1 MNSVERAIVKRLV
14 EFMLVRG
21 WLTRW
26 QEPGGQAATLDVIE
40 KIEETGMAWIR
51 FARADVKP
59 GSVLLIE
66 GNSEDIVSDWT
77 IPADG
82 AFGADMDAFLTEMD
96 RSVAS

>member
-1 MNSVERAIVKRLV
+1 MNAVERAIVKRLV
-14 EFMLVRG
+14 EFMLARG

-51 FARADVKP
+51 FSREGVRA

-66 GNSEDIVSDWT
+66 GNGEDIVSDWT

-82 AFGADMDAFLTEMD
+82 AFGADMDAFLNELD
-96 RSVAS
+96 RAVAS